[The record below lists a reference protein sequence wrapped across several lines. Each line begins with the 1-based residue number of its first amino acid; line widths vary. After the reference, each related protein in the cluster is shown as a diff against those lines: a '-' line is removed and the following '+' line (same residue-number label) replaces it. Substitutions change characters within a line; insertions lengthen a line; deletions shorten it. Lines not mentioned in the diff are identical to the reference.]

1 MASAQM
7 VIDGRFELLE
17 RLGSGGM
24 GTVWRAQDLAL
35 HREVALKEVRV
46 ADAPPDEDPVRAAKM
61 RERVLR
67 EARALARL
75 DHPSVVTVHHI
86 VDSSETA
93 HPWIV
98 MELVRGRSLE
108 DRLQD
113 GTMPPAE
120 AAETGRGILAALRAA
135 HAAGICHRDVKPAN
149 VLLREDGSP
158 VLTDFG
164 IAALRESTRV
174 TATGGLVGSPLY
186 IAPERL
192 RGEEG
197 NPASDFWSLGM
208 LLYVAVEG
216 HHPMRRD
223 SPVATLAAVMG
234 GTVPPP
240 RQAGPLTPVL
250 HALLVPDPAAR
261 PAPEQLDRMLAQ
273 AASGRAP
280 IPAVPN
286 PAAPMPPPGPA
297 GPMPPPRPAGPMPP
311 PRPAGPMP
319 PFHRVPP
326 GRTTHPTGMGAPPRP
341 PAARQGRRR
350 AAPLAA
356 VLVLAAAVFAAVLAT
371 GVVVLPKLLEL
382 GGQEAGDRL
391 RTETEPTTTGGAT
404 ERSGA
409 GTQAAGTGSLLTPA
423 RIRGVVTA
431 LEKASGGV
439 EFTRFTVYPEHASAE
454 APIPG
459 RGNLYDRFS
468 YRDGQATRTS
478 AGGTLG
484 SDDAKVK
491 LRAFDWDQVPKLLK
505 TAESKLGVVKPT
517 NRYLIVDPAWAFAN
531 DRPVLLVYV
540 SDEYGGAYLAA
551 DMKGKVLRSFPRRG

>member
-1 MASAQM
+1 M

-46 ADAPPDEDPVRAAKM
+46 VDASLEDDPVRAAKM

-86 VDSSETA
+86 VDSPGMA

-113 GTMPPAE
+113 GTMAPAE
-120 AAETGRGILAALRAA
+120 AAAAGRGILAALRAA
-135 HAAGICHRDVKPAN
+135 HEAGITHRDVKPAN
-149 VLLREDGSP
+149 VLLRQDGSP

-223 SPVATLAAVMG
+223 SPVATLAAVMN

-240 RQAGPLTPVL
+240 RQAGPLAPVL
-250 HALLVPDPAAR
+250 SALLVPDPAAR

-273 AASGRAP
+273 AAAGQTPAAGQAP
-280 IPAVPN
+280 MRPAHAVP
-286 PAAPMPPPGPA
+286 PFRPVPPGPNTHPV
-297 GPMPPPRPAGPMPP
+297 GGTDPRMGL
-311 PRPAGPMP
+311 
-319 PFHRVPP
+319 PP
-326 GRTTHPTGMGAPPRP
+326 GP
-341 PAARQGRRR
+341 PAVRPRRRR
-350 AAPLAA
+350 AAPLVA
-356 VLVLAAAVFAAVLAT
+356 VAVLAVGLLT
-371 GVVVLPKLLEL
+371 AMLATVVIVLPTLVRET
-382 GGQEAGDRL
+382 GEAAGDRL
-391 RTETEPTTTGGAT
+391 RSVTDRPTPSATDAMQGTET
-404 ERSGA
+404 A
-409 GTQAAGTGSLLTPA
+409 GSGSLLAPA
-423 RIRGVVTA
+423 RLRAVVAA

-439 EFTRFTVYPEHASAE
+439 EFSRFSVYPEHAAAE
-454 APIPG
+454 APVPG
-459 RGNLYDRFS
+459 RGKLYDRFS
-468 YRDGQATRTS
+468 YRDGQAIRTG

-484 SDDAKVK
+484 SGDATVK
-491 LRAFDWDQVPKLLK
+491 LRSFAWDAVPKLMK
-505 TAESKLGVVKPT
+505 TAESKLGIVKPT
-517 NRYLIVDPAWAFAN
+517 SRYLIVDPAWAFAD
-531 DRPVLLVYV
+531 DRPVLLVYL
-540 SDEYGGAYLAA
+540 SDAYGAAYLAA
-551 DMKGKVLRSFPRRG
+551 DMKGKVLRTYPRR